1 MKKTKILCTIGP
13 SCSSVITL
21 KRMLD
26 NGMNAVRINTS
37 HGNFDQY
44 HEMITNIRNVA
55 NIPIVMDTQGPK
67 IRLRMKE
74 SRDIAAGEEV
84 TVGFDPSHDL
94 YMDAEIYEYI
104 DAGDRTLIDDGNFEA
119 RITKKENQTIGL
131 KFINGGHVTS
141 GRAVNFPKRSLPLA
155 PLTEKDLQSLKF
167 AREMNVDFIALSF
180 ARGKD
185 DINQCRAH
193 LEGSQVKIISKIEN
207 QQGVD
212 NFTEILR
219 LSDGIMVAR
228 GDMGVELDAEEIPII
243 QKRLIKACN
252 ESGKLVI
259 TATQMLQSMIDSPR
273 PTRAEISDVANA
285 ILDGSD
291 IVMLSG
297 ETATGKY
304 PVETVQMM
312 NRIALYSEK
321 FVHKPS
327 TFVAGLGVER
337 AICNSVKDLC
347 ESAGVNKIV
356 TVTRRGH
363 TARLI
368 SRLRLKPQ
376 ILALTAREE
385 AFRELHLYY
394 GVLPVMY
401 PELTGSIRTSTAGM
415 FLFNEGL
422 IASDDLVLFAS
433 GEYHPSE
440 HLTNTLQLIRMRD
453 LADYC
458 ERFGIC

>member
-1 MKKTKILCTIGP
+1 
-13 SCSSVITL
+13 
-21 KRMLD
+21 
-26 NGMNAVRINTS
+26 
-37 HGNFDQY
+37 
-44 HEMITNIRNVA
+44 
-55 NIPIVMDTQGPK
+55 
-67 IRLRMKE
+67 
-74 SRDIAAGEEV
+74 
-84 TVGFDPSHDL
+84 
-94 YMDAEIYEYI
+94 MDAEIYEYI

-273 PTRAEISDVANA
+273 PTCRNSDVANA
-285 ILDGSD
+285 ILDGW
-291 IVMLSG
+291 
-297 ETATGKY
+297 
-304 PVETVQMM
+304 
-312 NRIALYSEK
+312 
-321 FVHKPS
+321 
-327 TFVAGLGVER
+327 
-337 AICNSVKDLC
+337 
-347 ESAGVNKIV
+347 
-356 TVTRRGH
+356 
-363 TARLI
+363 I
-368 SRLRLKPQ
+368 SSCR
-376 ILALTAREE
+376 
-385 AFRELHLYY
+385 
-394 GVLPVMY
+394 
-401 PELTGSIRTSTAGM
+401 
-415 FLFNEGL
+415 
-422 IASDDLVLFAS
+422 
-433 GEYHPSE
+433 
-440 HLTNTLQLIRMRD
+440 
-453 LADYC
+453 
-458 ERFGIC
+458 